1 MLRCEKISLADDVHN
16 HANSEAILCRCG
28 CKLSQPRSVLRPVS
42 RLQSPWMSH
51 CTLLPQHEKLLLQDN
66 RGHRS
71 RGGTPTG
78 SLERGHGFAGRHHAN
93 GIGGK
98 GPAVGGKA
106 GSVGFRRPASRSPDR
121 GVLAAAA
128 DKLAAARLGLGASP
142 PPPHPRAAKSL
153 PGASAAAGG
162 IDGRAAAAEGRQAAG
177 DTVSVSAVNART
189 GAADVSGNMAAAT
202 ATEPGSDAGSALS
215 KAFATGRTSPEQPTT
230 AGHSGNGNGVSMPDG
245 AAATAEGG
253 NGTAAAPQ
261 VAGA

>member
-1 MLRCEKISLADDVHN
+1 
-16 HANSEAILCRCG
+16 
-28 CKLSQPRSVLRPVS
+28 
-42 RLQSPWMSH
+42 
-51 CTLLPQHEKLLLQDN
+51 LLLQDN

-98 GPAVGGKA
+98 GPAGGGKA
-106 GSVGFRRPASRSPDR
+106 GGVGFRRPASRSPDR
-121 GVLAAAA
+121 GLLAAAA
-128 DKLAAARLGLGASP
+128 DKLAASKLGLGASP

-162 IDGRAAAAEGRQAAG
+162 TDGTAPAAEGRKASG
-177 DTVSVSAVNART
+177 DTVSASAVTART
-189 GAADVSGNMAAAT
+189 GEAEVSGNMAAAMVT
-202 ATEPGSDAGSALS
+202 DPGSDAGSALS
-215 KAFATGRTSPEQPTT
+215 KAFATGRSSPEQPTA

-245 AAATAEGG
+245 AAPMAEGG